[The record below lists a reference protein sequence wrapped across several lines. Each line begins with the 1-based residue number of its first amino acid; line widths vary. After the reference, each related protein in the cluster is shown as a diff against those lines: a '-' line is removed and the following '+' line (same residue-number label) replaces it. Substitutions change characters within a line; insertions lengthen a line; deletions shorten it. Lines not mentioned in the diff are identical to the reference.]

1 MGGAEHL
8 KLRKYWLEQVKTGRG
23 PGVVFYKGS
32 RFQKGHGLAS
42 ILGSIGGI
50 IKSPIVRR
58 GLAYA
63 AKTAL
68 NTGGD
73 VISNLASGQDF
84 KTAAKGGLSR
94 QKHIQKMKAVNTI
107 KKMVNPHPPRRRMK
121 KSLKRI
127 KRAHQRTDNY
137 GSLRR

>member
-107 KKMVNPHPPRRRMK
+107 KNMVNPRHRQAK
-121 KSLKRI
+121 KSLKRK

>member
-1 MGGAEHL
+1 MTHAAEHII
-8 KLRKYWLEQVKTGRG
+8 LRKYWLEQAKTGRG
-23 PGVVFYKGS
+23 PGFVFYKGS
-32 RFQKGHGLAS
+32 RFQKGHGIAS
-42 ILGSIGGI
+42 VLGSIA
-50 IKSPIVRR
+50 KSPLVRK
-58 GLAYA
+58 GLAHA
-63 AKTAL
+63 AQAVL

-73 VISNLASGQDF
+73 VITNLASGQDF
-84 KTAAKGGLSR
+84 KTATKAGFSR